1 MYKDAEKVKVM
12 WSDWKIY
19 ERTPCEVYTRVMWY
33 IRPFS
38 WYNEG
43 KKSEFASRKYFTEDK
58 INNSEFLKKYA
69 NIKKVEFK

>member
-1 MYKDAEKVKVM
+1 MPKQIETVEVM
-12 WSDWKIY
+12 WSDWKTY
-19 ERTPCEVYTRVMWY
+19 QRTPCEVYTRVMGY

-58 INNSEFLKKYA
+58 IDNSDFIRKYSTQDA
-69 NIKKVEFK
+69 

>member
-1 MYKDAEKVKVM
+1 MPKKIETVEVM
-12 WSDWKIY
+12 WSDWKTY
-19 ERTPCEVYTRVMWY
+19 QRTPCEVYTRVMGY

-58 INNSEFLKKYA
+58 INNSDFIRKYSTQDA
-69 NIKKVEFK
+69 

>member
-1 MYKDAEKVKVM
+1 MYKDVEKVEVM

-19 ERTPCEVYTRVMWY
+19 KRTPCEVYTRVMWY

-43 KKSEFASRKYFTEDK
+43 KKSEFASRAYFSEDK
-58 INNSEFLKKYA
+58 INNSSFIRRRGNKGALE
-69 NIKKVEFK
+69 N